1 MVRRIRVDM
10 KRKRENPI
18 TVSNEEAYFWN
29 NKKTLLL
36 LIAGSVFV
44 LLTRAQFS
52 LLNFY
57 NDLDRIV
64 GLEELI
70 HLPPPSSSLSD
81 IIFGDMNSTSTTT
94 SVATTGTESSN
105 LNKFATSDDSNNK
118 NDEGKKTTKIIGFA
132 DYGYKDIGY
141 QWYKE
146 LEKLGYTEHMVAV
159 QDTIA
164 AEYYASKGDIRYD
177 LVYQPPNNLT
187 GLKQLCEHEYTKLSN
202 PAKRSQRYRR
212 MLFGSRWNYVLR
224 QLELGYHV
232 LLTDVDNI
240 YTQYKSMA
248 EMENSE
254 YDIFHA
260 YAGTVPSFPLNL
272 FRLMG

>member
-1 MVRRIRVDM
+1 MMKIRIEVRNL
-10 KRKRENPI
+10 KKE
-18 TVSNEEAYFWN
+18 FWN
-29 NKKTLLL
+29 KKSILLS
-36 LIAGSVFV
+36 ISVCVFV

-57 NDLDRIV
+57 IDLDHLV

-70 HLPPPSSSLSD
+70 HLPPSL
-81 IIFGDMNSTSTTT
+81 NTTT
-94 SVATTGTESSN
+94 TTMTTTGSS
-105 LNKFATSDDSNNK
+105 KSFITRIHNN
-118 NDEGKKTTKIIGFA
+118 NNHNNDDEGKKKKTKIIGFA

-164 AEYYASKGDIRYD
+164 AEYYAIKGDIRYD
-177 LVYQPPNNLT
+177 IVYKPTQSSNNNNNNVT
-187 GLKQLCEHEYTKLSN
+187 GLKEECEHEYTKLSN
-202 PAKRSQRYRR
+202 PAKRNQRYRR
-212 MLFGSRWNYVLR
+212 MLFGSRWHYVLK

-240 YTQYKSMA
+240 YTQYKPMS
-248 EMENSE
+248 EMENSK
-254 YDIFHA
+254 YDIYHA